1 MEPRGGIARIGDA
14 VPCARCNECVAL
26 GAKTCGTELSVSV
39 SSPSMTNSTASAP
52 LLGSERLLPPPGTT
66 SMMYCE
72 KVSLKPDSG
81 RARTRARLFPEWQV
95 ARHDVAHDT
104 LWDHRIGVG
113 EYGPIRNKRGLTWHA
128 SARREVGSFRHCR
141 SLQSCGSDAERPRL
155 LPARHCL
162 GDLGM
167 ERPAHPRASR
177 ACQGPAARRQR
188 TAWIDHQCLEPY
200 VATIATFSGALRRAS
215 DCARDARRVPM
226 HRPVRR
232 RAQRSGRARSW
243 WSASR

>member
-1 MEPRGGIARIGDA
+1 MADVHCTDLVDVPYLGTSRSLTWPALPFVRDAKPR
-14 VPCARCNECVAL
+14 
-26 GAKTCGTELSVSV
+26 SV
-39 SSPSMTNSTASAP
+39 
-52 LLGSERLLPPPGTT
+52 G
-66 SMMYCE
+66 
-72 KVSLKPDSG
+72 
-81 RARTRARLFPEWQV
+81 
-95 ARHDVAHDT
+95 ARHEHTYDVAHDT

-141 SLQSCGSDAERPRL
+141 SLQSCGSDTEWPRL

-167 ERPAHPRASR
+167 EYPAHPRASR

-215 DCARDARRVPM
+215 DCARDARRVPT
-226 HRPVRR
+226 HRPDRR